1 MSQNGENEFSHI
13 PVLLGEVLEHLVFDP
28 AKPCRLIDGTVGGGG
43 HSAALLERYPKLLI
57 EGCSGGG
64 GRFDMGMLYYVPQI
78 WCSDNTDAPSRLTI
92 QYGSSFAYPV
102 CTMGATCLLV
112 PIKSHGE
119 RFPWLPVRS
128 RQCTELSLRT
138 SFFHS
143 A

>member
-1 MSQNGENEFSHI
+1 MTFHCNNPTVKLTERSIPNGIAYYINGEGELVYSLDI
-13 PVLLGEVLEHLVFDP
+13 PDTSEYLAIENHSPFW
-28 AKPCRLIDGTVGGGG
+28 CR
-43 HSAALLERYPKLLI
+43 PFW
-57 EGCSGGG
+57 GCSGGG
-64 GRFDMGMLYYVPQI
+64 RFDGAMLTYFPQV